1 MIWQQRISQATGST
15 EIDRLSDVDTTPVV
29 VNGVVFA
36 LAYNGNLTALDLRSG
51 QIMWKRELGSVND
64 FIVDGNRI
72 YLVDQN
78 DRVMALTIDGGVTL
92 WTQSDLLHR
101 LLTSPVLY
109 NGNLVV
115 GDSEGYLHWI
125 NVEDGRFVAQ
135 QKLIVPVSRLNRLPL
150 TGKLLI
156 QAKDGTVYSITR

>member
-1 MIWQQRISQATGST
+1 
-15 EIDRLSDVDTTPVV
+15 
-29 VNGVVFA
+29 
-36 LAYNGNLTALDLRSG
+36 
-51 QIMWKRELGSVND
+51 MWKRELGSVND

-135 QKLIVPVSRLNRLPL
+135 QKVDSSGFQTETVAAD
-150 TGKLLI
+150 GKLLI

>member
-1 MIWQQRISQATGST
+1 MLT
-15 EIDRLSDVDTTPVV
+15 RLRVV

-125 NVEDGRFVAQ
+125 DISKMVVSLPSK
-135 QKLIVPVSRLNRLPL
+135 KLIVPVSRLNRLPL
-150 TGKLLI
+150 T
-156 QAKDGTVYSITR
+156 ANC

>member
-1 MIWQQRISQATGST
+1 
-15 EIDRLSDVDTTPVV
+15 
-29 VNGVVFA
+29 
-36 LAYNGNLTALDLRSG
+36 
-51 QIMWKRELGSVND
+51 MWKRELGSVND

-78 DRVMALTIDGGVTL
+78 DRILALTTDGGVTL

-101 LLTSPVLY
+101 LLTSPALY

-135 QKLIVPVSRLNRLPL
+135 QKVDSSGFLTEPVSAD
-150 TGKLLI
+150 GKLLI
-156 QAKDGTVYSITR
+156 QAKDGTLYSITR